1 MLPPTLLEFPMGRRL
16 CFAAASACLLNA
28 AAHAQAPDAGV
39 VTALYVEHAP
49 GVLVALSAS
58 PRHPGR
64 IWAEIRG
71 DRPDNSS
78 GRLVRVPE
86 GMRLAPGD
94 RIPVSLAGQS
104 SAVGSGSRSE
114 AARVALQPCLPR

>member
-1 MLPPTLLEFPMGRRL
+1 MSRLP
-16 CFAAASACLLNA
+16 CVAAAFAACLMHPA
-28 AAHAQAPDAGV
+28 AFAQGPSDGV

-71 DRPDNSS
+71 DRPDNSP

-104 SAVGSGSRSE
+104 SAAGSGSRSE